1 MNSYKMK
8 AYDRY
13 HSTYSNSY
21 NNSTYSNNYNKKM
34 CNNHSSTYKE
44 KSAPCKKSKVI
55 QFKVSDELYDSLK
68 SKADEESLSVNRYVK
83 KCMTESVHGHT
94 GLTPEMLLRL
104 TGIYN
109 MLELPM
115 CNWNDDMRKNYNEEM
130 RRLYSELF
138 R

>member
-34 CNNHSSTYKE
+34 CNNYNSTYKE

-68 SKADEESLSVNRYVK
+68 SKADEENLSVNRYVK

-109 MLELPM
+109 MLQLPM

>member
-13 HSTYSNSY
+13 HSTYSNSNSY
-21 NNSTYSNNYNKKM
+21 NNKICNNY
-34 CNNHSSTYKE
+34 SSIYKE

-55 QFKVSDELYDSLK
+55 QFKVSDELYNSLK
-68 SKADEESLSVNRYVK
+68 IKADEENLSVNRYVK